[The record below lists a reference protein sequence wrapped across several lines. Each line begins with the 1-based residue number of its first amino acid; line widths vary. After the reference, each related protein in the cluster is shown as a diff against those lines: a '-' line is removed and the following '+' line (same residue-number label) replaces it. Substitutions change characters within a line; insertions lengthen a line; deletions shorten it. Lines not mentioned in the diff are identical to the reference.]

1 MKVLVVVAHPDD
13 ETLGCGG
20 TIAKHTLSGDEVYCL
35 ILMEQLTSR
44 GITEEQKD
52 NSIRAAKVLGIKEL
66 FFDKFPDQQFDSVPF
81 LNIVKS
87 IEKVKE
93 EVNPNTIYTHYE
105 YDLNLDH
112 RITFQAC
119 LTAFRPLPGVSVKE
133 IYSLEVP
140 SSTEWGS
147 KTFTPNVFVDISET
161 FDKKIEAL
169 KCYES
174 ELRKYPHP
182 RSIEAIRVLA
192 KYRGYQSG
200 LEMAET
206 FQLVR
211 WIK

>member
-119 LTAFRPLPGVSVKE
+119 LTAFRPLPSVLVKE
-133 IYSLEVP
+133 VYSFEIP

-161 FDKKIEAL
+161 LDKKIEAL